1 MKKIFISGTFLSG
14 KQTLLYL
21 LDSHQEIISNFIH
34 DQLISFIIDLNLK
47 IKNNIKIKKKLN
59 DRLNLDTIEII
70 NNQNQKTKITFDD
83 FSNSLKKSN
92 IQHLE
97 RLSLLKIMPNYFSAI
112 EKNYL
117 SFDFNFEKFKEN
129 IKTEIFLSEKKIY
142 QIEEIFDIFNK
153 NFISNW
159 KNVNFQKKNLRNINF
174 ATKLPNDINSI
185 KFVLEEKFNSKIIYV
200 DRDLLSILKSRTL
213 DMINK
218 RDLSLE
224 KFDLYFNNQ
233 LRTNFIERVNFMKKE
248 IYKIKNTDKNVYI
261 TSLEK
266 LTKDTSNEIIKINDF
281 LMLPKF
287 ISKIKPTYCNN
298 DIGMKHIGK
307 INDDEFKISNKNY
320 IFYLFRTE
328 NFYKILNLLLKNPN
342 YFHLFLI
349 SLYLRFKYKK
359 N

>member
-21 LDSHQEIISNFIH
+21 LDNHQEIISNFIH
-34 DQLISFIIDLNLK
+34 DQLILFIIDLNLK
-47 IKNNIKIKKKLN
+47 IENNVKIKKKIN
-59 DRLNLDTIEII
+59 DKLSLDTIEII
-70 NNQNQKTKITFDD
+70 NKHNQKTKITFND

-97 RLSLLKIMPNYFSAI
+97 RLSLLKIMPNYYSAI

-117 SFDFNFEKFKEN
+117 NFDFNFEKFKEN
-129 IKTEIFLSEKKIY
+129 IKTEIFLNEKKIY
-142 QIEEIFDIFNK
+142 QIEEIFDILIK
-153 NFISNW
+153 KFISNW
-159 KNVNFQKKNLRNINF
+159 KNINLSKKNLKKINF
-174 ATKLPNDINSI
+174 ATKLPNNINSI
-185 KFVLEEKFNSKIIYV
+185 KFVLNQKFDSNIIFV

-213 DMINK
+213 DVLYKKN
-218 RDLSLE
+218 LSLE

-233 LRTNFIERVNFMKKE
+233 LRTNFIERVNFLKKE
-248 IYKIKNTDKNVYI
+248 IYNIKNINKNIYI

-266 LTKDTSNEIIKINDF
+266 LTKDTPNEIIKIINF
-281 LMLPKF
+281 LKLPKF
-287 ISKIKPTYCNN
+287 FSKIKPTYCNH
-298 DIGMKHIGK
+298 DIGMDHVGK

-320 IFYLFRTE
+320 IFYLFRTK
-328 NFYKILNLLLKNPN
+328 NLYNTLNLLLKNLN